1 MRIQSAEHTLQPGG
15 LVKGRR
21 DMAAARL
28 LCPRLVIGTLEG
40 VLHHARLCWLF
51 LQDKNNVSCY
61 LNNNVSC
68 YLIKQTIKT
77 PSSTQSHVLSV
88 SYIRH
93 VESKASPESFSL
105 RQVRPKVTGLVKS
118 IP

>member
-51 LQDKNNVSCY
+51 LQDKNNVSC
-61 LNNNVSC
+61 SC

-93 VESKASPESFSL
+93 VESKASPETFSL